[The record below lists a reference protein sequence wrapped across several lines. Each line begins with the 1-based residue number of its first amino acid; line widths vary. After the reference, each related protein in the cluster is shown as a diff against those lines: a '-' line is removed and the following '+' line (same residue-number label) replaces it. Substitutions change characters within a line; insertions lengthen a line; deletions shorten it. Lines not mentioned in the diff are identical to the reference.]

1 MNRIG
6 LEMIEAESLDQ
17 VRDHCVYT
25 MVSEEHREAFKTLTQ
40 DVFKGKSGTLEFKMI
55 GMKGRPL
62 WLFTKVVPLR
72 NEKGEIVLA
81 LSVTIDITK
90 RKKMEEALKASEDR
104 YRRITEAITDYI
116 YIVRIKNGRPF
127 ETKHS
132 EACVAVTGFTS
143 REFAEDPYLW
153 IKMVREEDHDLVRK
167 QAEEVLSGKTH
178 EPIEHRIIR
187 KDGSMRWVESAV
199 VPHYDMNGVLISYDG
214 IVKDITERKLSEEN
228 IRKSETRLNEA
239 QHQGKMGDWETD
251 IATNVLSWSDE
262 VYAIFGMNP
271 DRNIMIKVD
280 DFISKIHPN
289 DRQRVQNFI
298 KESIDKAYD
307 SWKIEYR
314 IILDSGEEKHIFVS
328 ALVEKNDEG
337 KPVRRRGIVQDI
349 TERKQAEEAL
359 RISEEKFK
367 ALSEQSITGNCL
379 IQDGKFIYVNPRL
392 AEIFAFSQDE
402 MIGLTVLDLV
412 VERDRDM
419 VTENIRKRMSGEI
432 SSMSYTFS
440 ALKKDGSEVPME
452 VYGSVMLY
460 HGRPAIMAT
469 LLDITERKK
478 AEDALIA
485 SEKKFRDLLENIQ
498 LIAVILDLNGNI
510 IFCNDYLLRLT
521 GWLRDETIGRSWFDI
536 FLPEDVRGYV
546 KSVFR
551 ANIARGTMLNNEN
564 PIVTRQGTLRQIV
577 WNIAVLHDSDGNIA
591 GTASI
596 GIDVTEHRMLEE
608 QLRQAQ
614 KMESVGHLA
623 GGIAHDFNNILS
635 AIVGYAHLTL
645 LRMKDNDLSRVNI
658 EHILAASGRAA
669 SLIQSLLAFSRKQII
684 LLKLVDINEIIY
696 DIKTMLSRI
705 IGEDIDFKAD
715 TAVKRLIVKADKSQI
730 EQALMNLATNARDAM
745 PHGGILTI
753 SAEEVEIDG
762 RFIQMHQFGEPGRY
776 AVITVADTG
785 VGMDEKTKKNIFEPF
800 FTTKEV
806 GKGTGLGLAMVYGAI
821 KQHNGYINVYSEP
834 GKGTTFKIYLPLT
847 GSDEQPAEKKGTST
861 VSSGSETILLV
872 EDEETVRVIMRS
884 LLEESGYR
892 VLEAMDGEDGL
903 RLFKENSEK
912 INLILSDIIMPKIQG
927 PEMYEEIK
935 KIAPDIKI
943 IFISGYPADFIDQKS
958 FSEKEKDIIDK
969 PVIPDELLRKIRE
982 VLDN

>member
-1 MNRIG
+1 MMNRAG
-6 LEMIEAESLDQ
+6 LKMIEAESLDQ
-17 VRDHCVYT
+17 VRGQCVYP
-25 MVSEEHREAFKTLTQ
+25 MVYEEYREAFKSLTE
-40 DVFKGKSGTLEFKMI
+40 DVFKGISGTLEFRMI
-55 GMKGRPL
+55 GLKGRPL
-62 WLFTKVVPLR
+62 WLSTQVVPLR
-72 NEKGEIVLA
+72 NEKGEIVLSLA
-81 LSVTIDITK
+81 VTIDITE
-90 RKKMEEALKASEDR
+90 RKEMEDALQKSAER

-116 YIVRIKNGRPF
+116 YTVYLENGRPV
-127 ETKHS
+127 ETRHS

-167 QAEEVLSGKTH
+167 QFEDVLLGKTPD
-178 EPIEHRIIR
+178 PIEHRIIR
-187 KDGSMRWVESAV
+187 KNGSVRWVESSI
-199 VPHYDMNGVLISYDG
+199 VPLNDINGNLISYDG
-214 IVKDITERKLSEEN
+214 V
-228 IRKSETRLNEA
+228 
-239 QHQGKMGDWETD
+239 
-251 IATNVLSWSDE
+251 
-262 VYAIFGMNP
+262 
-271 DRNIMIKVD
+271 
-280 DFISKIHPN
+280 
-289 DRQRVQNFI
+289 
-298 KESIDKAYD
+298 
-307 SWKIEYR
+307 
-314 IILDSGEEKHIFVS
+314 
-328 ALVEKNDEG
+328 
-337 KPVRRRGIVQDI
+337 VRDI

-392 AEIFAFSQDE
+392 AEILAFSQDE
-402 MIGLTVLDLV
+402 MIGLNVLDQV
-412 VERDRDM
+412 TEKDRDM
-419 VTENIRKRMSGEI
+419 VKENIRKRLSGEI
-432 SSMSYTFS
+432 SYIHYTFS

-452 VYGSVMLY
+452 VHGSRIMY

-469 LLDITERKK
+469 LLDITRRKRAEK
-478 AEDALIA
+478 ALLA

-521 GWLRDETIGRSWFDI
+521 GWSVDETLGRSWFDI
-536 FLPEDVRGYV
+536 FLPEDVKGYV

-551 ANIARGTMLNNEN
+551 ANITRGTILHNEN
-564 PIVTRQGTLRQIV
+564 PIISRQGVLRQIV
-577 WNIAVLHDSDGNIA
+577 WDIAVLRDFDGNVT

-596 GIDVTEHRMLEE
+596 GIDVTEHRKLEE

-614 KMESVGHLA
+614 KMEAIGHLA

-645 LRMKDNDLSRVNI
+645 LKMKDNDPSRINI
-658 EHILAASGRAA
+658 EHILASSGRAA

-684 LLKLVDINEIIY
+684 LLKLVDINEILY
-696 DIKTMLSRI
+696 DINTMLSRI
-705 IGEDIDFKAD
+705 IGEDIDFKVD
-715 TAVKRLIVKADKSQI
+715 TAGKRLIVKADKSQI

-745 PHGGILTI
+745 LYGGTLTI
-753 SAEEVEIDG
+753 TAEEVEING

-785 VGMDEKTKKNIFEPF
+785 IGMDEKTKKNIFEPF

-847 GSDEQPAEKKGTST
+847 GSGEQPAGKKGTST
-861 VSSGSETILLV
+861 GSAGSETILLV

-892 VLEAMDGEDGL
+892 VLEAIDGEDGL
-903 RLFKENSEK
+903 RLFKENRGK
-912 INLILSDIIMPKIQG
+912 INLVLSDIIMPKMQG
-927 PEMYEEIK
+927 REMYEEIK

-943 IFISGYPADFIDQKS
+943 LFISGYPADFIDQKS
-958 FSEKEKDIIDK
+958 FSENEKNVIDK